1 MDNAILRYRK
11 RREKRLGLRGIK
23 PKYNPNWDAP
33 LDVMSYQK
41 GEVETIKKEKSVN
54 PFRMDAPDDEENE
67 NNNQGGGSSGGGHG
81 NTRLPF
87 GLCMRFGIEI
97 GEGWGPKEAWDALA
111 GKGITAEG
119 AYERLKRGEDP
130 GTPDVEPVK
139 EPVKS
144 VKMEG
149 YGGAEY
155 GSLSASY
162 RSWAGRGEAPWSLR
176 AEKIK
181 APEDGHYSPS
191 YMYKRFYTKSD
202 MYYWLKEKGVEEF
215 QDPDSGEMVN
225 PQEMEL
231 PKKVFDDGERGY
243 EEVSIGLRGGKYS
256 VVGKDFDG
264 KKRVIAEYPSLDM
277 ARDYLSAK
285 GMNPDDAKLSPS
297 LKKREKERVSWLTS
311 DKKEYV
317 TGDDGIK
324 YGDLELKKS
333 ESYWATSWDVVG
345 EDENGHKKT
354 WNFGTRSEAMK
365 FMKEQGVEKA
375 REGKERLNP
384 MEYEPPATVAKFGNK
399 EYQEVGIKV
408 GTYGDVRFYGVD
420 LDGNRANYERKS
432 SGETYGQFKER
443 LMKTYGVSDDIL
455 TISDEDK
462 EKIAAIEKYEEERE
476 KRRKEFEAKAIPFGM
491 SKYTDPVIEVDSD
504 GDYKLWGYDRDGDK
518 MSISGYGDM
527 YDMARTCERY
537 GYDPRQFIKDPKVEA
552 AYDKYLEVR
561 KEFDAKAK
569 SFGDLGKYAGIEI
582 THDGH
587 IFHVRGY
594 DERGRM
600 KEIAR
605 ESSFGGLEKT
615 LSNYGYNSETFPMD
629 DAAKSRMERAKKA
642 KELIDTG
649 NWYSLGG
656 NDTAF
661 TDLRIE
667 KAKDTGDWLII
678 GKDMDGK
685 ERGFGMPKSSWDE
698 AVGEMEKFGV
708 KDYKIKDGDKELGM
722 PKDGIHAVR
731 LVRKPDGKYSVIAST
746 RSKPRSV
753 VYESDNEADARKWLE
768 DNNVPAS
775 SVKTKGMNPNDD
787 VPRTHTEKT
796 LDNFDTYRAERIEK
810 SFLDNMSAED
820 KQATADMLTEMF
832 NQGAYRAF
840 RSPKSMFGMLTDH
853 YKSQPEVGHG
863 GAAAAHDPEGRRDA
877 SKKFFGHKGVDNT
890 EYEKCGYLGLPD
902 PAEDWD
908 NTAADA
914 YGGSSPIMYTFKKD
928 RMKDR
933 TTYTYGDSLNTEYR
947 IASAGYGGEHP
958 TIEGMSSLY
967 SEGDVMDAVD
977 SYRAY
982 KNGMISYSEFFKQA
996 KDRANNEYV
1005 ELQFHGMVTP
1015 QDIES
1020 MRFKTLDQMDKAFD
1034 GLSEGKRKK
1043 VFDSIRT
1050 NGIQIEFRSGNQFAD
1065 AREHLNKKYNAS
1077 L

>member
-1 MDNAILRYRK
+1 MDKAILRYKK

-23 PKYNPNWDAP
+23 PKYNSNWDAP
-33 LDVMSYQK
+33 LDVTSMQR
-41 GEVETIKKEKSVN
+41 EIVEIKEKEKSVN
-54 PFRMDAPDDEENE
+54 PFRTDAPDDEENG
-67 NNNQGGGSSGGGHG
+67 NNNNGGGGSSGGGHG
-81 NTRLPF
+81 NTKLPF
-87 GLCMRFGIEI
+87 GLCKRFGIEI

-130 GTPDVEPVK
+130 GAPDVEPVK

-144 VKMEG
+144 IKMEG

-155 GSLSASY
+155 GKITGYHSTWAS
-162 RSWAGRGEAPWSLR
+162 RGANPWSIRMEKVKAAEDGSWAPSTYRESFWTKADMMLWLRDRG
-176 AEKIK
+176 I
-181 APEDGHYSPS
+181 
-191 YMYKRFYTKSD
+191 
-202 MYYWLKEKGVEEF
+202 EEF
-215 QDPDSGEMVN
+215 EDPETGEIVN

-231 PKKVFDDGERGY
+231 PKKVFDDGFRGY

-264 KKRVIAEYPSLDM
+264 KKRVINDFPSLDR
-277 ARDYLSAK
+277 AREYLSAR

-317 TGDDGIK
+317 TGDDGVK

-333 ESYWATSWDVVG
+333 DSYWATSWDVVG

-354 WNFGTRSEAMK
+354 WNFGTRAEALK
-365 FMKEQGVEKA
+365 FMKEQGVEKV

-384 MEYEPPATVAKFGNK
+384 TEYEPPVTVAKFERK
-399 EYQEVGIKV
+399 EYQEVGIQV
-408 GTYGDVRFYGVD
+408 SAYGDVRFYGVD
-420 LDGNRANYERKS
+420 LDGNKSNYARKKPD
-432 SGETYGQFKER
+432 ETYGQFKER
-443 LMKTYGVSDDIL
+443 LMKAYGVSDDIL

-504 GDYKLWGYDRDGDK
+504 GDYRLWGYDRDGDK
-518 MSISGYGDM
+518 RSISGYGDM
-527 YDMARTCERY
+527 YDMVRTCEKF
-537 GYDPRQFIKDPKVEA
+537 GHDPRQFIKDPKVEA
-552 AYDKYLEVR
+552 AYEKFLDAR
-561 KEFDAKAK
+561 KEFESKAK
-569 SFGDLGKYAGIEI
+569 PFGDSKYAGIEI

-600 KEIAR
+600 KEVAR
-605 ESSFGGLEKT
+605 ESSFGDLEKT
-615 LSNYGYNSETFPMD
+615 LGNYGYNSESFPMD
-629 DAAKSRMERAKKA
+629 DEAKKA
-642 KELIDTG
+642 SERGKKVKELLATG
-649 NWYSLGG
+649 EWYDMGARG
-656 NDTAF
+656 DRAY
-661 TDLRIE
+661 TDLKVE
-667 KAKDTGDWLII
+667 KDGSTWVIKGTDV
-678 GKDMDGK
+678 DGK
-685 ERGFGMPKSSWDE
+685 RETVSAASSWDE
-698 AVGEMEKFGV
+698 AVGVMEKYGV

-731 LVRKPDGKYSVIAST
+731 LVRKPDGKYSVMAST

-787 VPRTHTEKT
+787 VPRTHSEKS
-796 LDNFDTYRAERIEK
+796 LENFDTYRAERIEK
-810 SFLDNMSAED
+810 SFLDNMSDEE
-820 KQATADMLTEMF
+820 KKNTADMLTEMF
-832 NQGAYRAF
+832 NQGAYRTF
-840 RSPKSMFGMLTDH
+840 RSPKSMFGMLTDR

-863 GAAAAHDPEGRRDA
+863 GAAAAQDPDGRRRA
-877 SKKFFGHKGVDNT
+877 SEKFFGHKGLENS

-908 NTAADA
+908 DTYADG
-914 YGGSSPIMYTFKKD
+914 YGGSTPIMYTFKKD

-933 TTYTYGDSLNTEYR
+933 TTYTFGDSLNTEHR

-967 SEGDVMDAVD
+967 GRDAVNEAVE
-977 SYRAY
+977 AY
-982 KNGMISYSEFFKQA
+982 KEYKEGKISYSDFFKKA
-996 KDRANNEYV
+996 KDNANNEYV
-1005 ELQFHGMVTP
+1005 ELQYHGTVTP

-1020 MRFKTLDQMDKAFD
+1020 MRFKTLTQMDKAFD
-1034 GLSEGKRKK
+1034 GLSEEKRKK
-1043 VFDSIRT
+1043 VFDSLRT
-1050 NGIQIEFRSGNQFAD
+1050 NGIQVEFRSGNQFAD
-1065 AREHLNKKYNAS
+1065 AREHLNKKYGAG